1 MPYEITTKDG
11 ITIQNIPDH
20 IPADA
25 PELRERVA
33 RIRAQGAQQSGGEG
47 QPAAPA
53 VPAPPQAPQAPQAVA
68 PRTTA
73 EQLGLGTRATVQ
85 GLLGLPGL
93 VYDVAAIPQNLL
105 SNIPGLGFM
114 RAAPAAERVSQAAT
128 AIGLPEPR
136 DPGERIMGAAISGAA
151 GAPTGVGIGG
161 AVRQVAAPMAQR
173 LANVL
178 QAAPVQQAV
187 TGATGGVGAQ
197 LAQEAVGED
206 ASPTAK
212 AAAGVLGGVAGAVAP
227 SAAVG
232 AARRVATPL
241 PSRLTAEERRLMQV
255 AEREGVEVPI
265 GAATGSGTMKRVETS
280 LAQLPGSSGLAQQ
293 QQQRMREQFNAA
305 AMRRAGEV
313 ATDVRPET
321 IDRAFNRIGQQFD
334 DLVAQTPQVRL
345 DRDFFRALDDI
356 ESQYV
361 RRMDVNIRPPVT
373 SYIDEFNLVRGAP
386 NAAIPGDAYQ
396 NISSNLK
403 RMARSNTNP
412 EARLALNEMADALD
426 DAVERQLSPQ
436 LRRDW
441 QQTRREY
448 RNLLAIDQAASTGT
462 AADRQTGNLPLG
474 AFQQAVRAQ
483 DRRGFG
489 RGRGELN
496 DLARLAGFI
505 SDKIPD
511 SGTASRTNI
520 ANLLTLSAPAAT
532 TGGMVGSMAGPVAGL
547 AAAAA
552 TPYAVQ
558 RAIQSDLGRRYLMN
572 QRFAGP
578 SPLSADARRAALAS
592 ILSQQGVSP

>member
-1 MPYEITTKDG
+1 MAEPNPFLQY
-11 ITIQNIPDH
+11 
-20 IPADA
+20 
-25 PELRERVA
+25 V
-33 RIRAQGAQQSGGEG
+33 

-53 VPAPPQAPQAPQAVA
+53 QPAPAPQGAENPFLQYVRPPAPAPQAAPPQAPQAPQAAA

-136 DPGERIMGAAISGAA
+136 DAGERIMGAAISGAA
-151 GAPTGVGIGG
+151 GAPAGAGIGG

-212 AAAGVLGGVAGAVAP
+212 AAAGVLGGIAGAVAP

-265 GAATGSGTMKRVETS
+265 GAATGSNIMQRVES
-280 LAQLPGSSGLAQQ
+280 GLAQLPGSSGLAQQ
-293 QQQRMREQFNAA
+293 QQQRMREQLNAA

-313 ATDVRPET
+313 ATDVSPET
-321 IDRAFNRIGQQFD
+321 LDRAFANIGQRFD
-334 DLVAQTPQVRL
+334 DLIAQTPQINL
-345 DRDFFRALDDI
+345 DRQFALDLGGIAQTYSRRLPTD
-356 ESQYV
+356 V
-361 RRMDVNIRPPVT
+361 RPVVV
-373 SYIDEFNLVRGAP
+373 SRLQDLAAMAGRNVPGQEF
-386 NAAIPGDAYQ
+386 Q
-396 NISSNLK
+396 TISSDLRRAARDYAKVPEVN
-403 RMARSNTNP
+403 RAINQMAT
-412 EARLALNEMADALD
+412 ALD
-426 DAVERQLSPQ
+426 DAVARQLGPE

-448 RNLLAIDQAASTGT
+448 RNLLAIDQAAST
-462 AADRQTGNLPLG
+462 AAGAGLQTGNLTPG
-474 AFQQAVRAQ
+474 ALKQAVRSQ
-483 DRRGFG
+483 DTAGFG
-489 RGRGELN
+489 RGRGDLN
-496 DLARLAGFI
+496 DVARLAGFI
-505 SDKIPD
+505 ADKIPD
-511 SGTASRTNI
+511 SGTASRLNI
-520 ANLLTLSAPAAT
+520 ANLLTLTAPAMT
-532 TGGMVGSMAGPVAGL
+532 TGSMVGSVAGPIAGMAAGL
-547 AAAAA
+547 A
-552 TPYAVQ
+552 TPYALQ

-578 SPLSADARRAALAS
+578 PPLSADARRAALAS

>member
-1 MPYEITTKDG
+1 MAEPNPFLQY
-11 ITIQNIPDH
+11 
-20 IPADA
+20 
-25 PELRERVA
+25 V
-33 RIRAQGAQQSGGEG
+33 

-53 VPAPPQAPQAPQAVA
+53 QPAPQEGANPFLQFAQPAPGPQEAPQAPQAA
-68 PRTTA
+68 PPRTTA
-73 EQLGLGTRATVQ
+73 EQLGLGARATAQ

-93 VYDVAAIPQNLL
+93 AYDVAAIPQNLL

-114 RAAPAAERVSQAAT
+114 RAKPAAERVSQAAT

-136 DPGERIMGAAISGAA
+136 DAGERIMGAAISGAA
-151 GAPTGVGIGG
+151 ALPTGYGVGGL
-161 AVRQVAAPMAQR
+161 ARQAAAPAAQR
-173 LANVL
+173 LADVL
-178 QAAPVQQAV
+178 QASPAQQAI
-187 TGATGGVGAQ
+187 TGATGGAGAQ
-197 LAQEAVGED
+197 VAQEAVGEQ

-227 SAAVG
+227 SVAVG

-241 PSRLTAEERRLMQV
+241 PSSLTTEERRLMQV
-255 AEREGVEVPI
+255 AAREGVDVPI

-280 LAQLPGSSGLAQQ
+280 LAQLPGSAGLAQQ

-305 AMRRAGEV
+305 AMKRAGEV

-345 DRDFFRALDDI
+345 DRDFFRVLDDI

-361 RRMDVNIRPPVT
+361 KRMDVNIRPPVT
-373 SYIDEFNLVRGAP
+373 SYIDEFNLVRSAP

-448 RNLLAIDQAASTGT
+448 RNLLAIDQAASTGKGG
-462 AADRQTGNLPLG
+462 DRQAGNLPLG

-511 SGTASRTNI
+511 SGTPSRTNI

-532 TGGMVGSMAGPVAGL
+532 TGSMVGSVAGPIAGL

-552 TPYAVQ
+552 TPWAVQ
-558 RAIQSDLGRRYLMN
+558 KGLQSAPGRAYLMN

-578 SPLSADARRAALAS
+578 SPLSADARRAALITA
-592 ILSQQGVSP
+592 LTQGIAP